1 MILLLHTVR
10 NLSEDQGRNLSICL
24 FLGAIVESMIT
35 YVEQNNNTA
44 IGAALLGR
52 EWMSMGLQLGVV
64 EKQGNN

>member
-1 MILLLHTVR
+1 
-10 NLSEDQGRNLSICL
+10 
-24 FLGAIVESMIT
+24 MIT